1 MMCATT
7 EVQSNMAKKKTTKRK
22 AAKSRKSTKKAP
34 KAGEMLLVGSKVK
47 NAIRSHNM
55 NVGGDAADA
64 LNMVVYWYI
73 DQAAKRAQANGR
85 KTVRAH
91 DFLAY

>member
-1 MMCATT
+1 MMCVTT

-22 AAKSRKSTKKAP
+22 ASKSRKSSKKGP

-47 NAIRSHNM
+47 NAIRSHKM

-73 DQAAKRAQANGR
+73 EQAATRAQANGR
-85 KTVRAH
+85 KTVRGH
-91 DFLAY
+91 DFIAY